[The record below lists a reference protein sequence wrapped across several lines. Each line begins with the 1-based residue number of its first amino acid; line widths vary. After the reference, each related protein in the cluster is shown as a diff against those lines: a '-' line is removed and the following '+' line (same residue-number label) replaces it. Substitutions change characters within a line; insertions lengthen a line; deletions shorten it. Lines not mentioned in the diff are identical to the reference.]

1 MSRAT
6 LICLFPNA
14 RPLVF
19 AALTPVISHQH
30 IHYLTYIDL
39 KEVFDLW
46 MRRINPKCFILKSSR
61 VSWLVVF
68 K

>member
-1 MSRAT
+1 MSLAT

-19 AALTPVISHQH
+19 VALTPVISHQH

-46 MRRINPKCFILKSSR
+46 MRRINSKCFIFKTRR
-61 VSWLVVF
+61 VSWLVVL